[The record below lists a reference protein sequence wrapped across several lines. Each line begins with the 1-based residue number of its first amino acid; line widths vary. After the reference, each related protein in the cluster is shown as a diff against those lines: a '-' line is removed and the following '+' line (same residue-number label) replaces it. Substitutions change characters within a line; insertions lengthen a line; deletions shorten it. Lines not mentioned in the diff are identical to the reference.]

1 MRRKTTMADRAKRR
15 LRLLGAAELTQV
27 QGGGILLP
35 ALGQTR
41 ERTAAFEPSL
51 DPAFTYQ
58 RITWE

>member
-1 MRRKTTMADRAKRR
+1 MRKQQPRLRR
-15 LRLLGAAELTQV
+15 LTAAELAPV

-41 ERTAAFEPSL
+41 ERSAAFEPSL
-51 DPAFTYQ
+51 NPAFTYQ

>member
-1 MRRKTTMADRAKRR
+1 MRKHRARGRR
-15 LRLLGAAELTQV
+15 LTAAELAEV

-35 ALGQTR
+35 ALGQTK

>member
-1 MRRKTTMADRAKRR
+1 MRTHRPRPRR
-15 LRLLGAAELTQV
+15 LTAAELAKV

-35 ALGQTR
+35 TLGQTK

-51 DPAFTYQ
+51 NPAFTYQ